1 MGQSQPARA
10 DSRSG
15 HVGFPPIAIDFCGA
29 AKFRNVHNRRHWLQ
43 NLVSSFGTRQHG
55 ESFVKCLLN
64 PRIIALSAA
73 FAMLGLDQLT
83 KHWVLQSLG
92 AVGTTI
98 KLTGPVDITLVFNR
112 SNAFGLI
119 PDYGEISR
127 WALTAL
133 SLAIAAILLGLMLRQ
148 STSTMNAFGFAFISA
163 GALGNALDRLRLGA
177 VVDLFDASKLQFVWV
192 FNVADVSIDLGI
204 VFILLVAL
212 LPFLEPRE
220 VLHDKD

>member
-1 MGQSQPARA
+1 MN
-10 DSRSG
+10 SR
-15 HVGFPPIAIDFCGA
+15 
-29 AKFRNVHNRRHWLQ
+29 
-43 NLVSSFGTRQHG
+43 
-55 ESFVKCLLN
+55 LN

-83 KHWVLQSLG
+83 KHWALLSLG
-92 AVGTTI
+92 AVGTTL
-98 KLTGPVDITLVFNR
+98 KLAGPVDLTLVFNR

-119 PDYGEISR
+119 PDYGEFSR

-133 SLAIAAILLGLMLRQ
+133 SFAIVAILLGLMLRQ

-177 VVDLFDASKLQFVWV
+177 VVDFFDASKLRFVWV

-204 VFILLVAL
+204 ALILLAAL
-212 LPFLEPRE
+212 LPLLEPRKVE
-220 VLHDKD
+220 HGND